1 MNKSIT
7 RGYFITIEGSDGVG
21 KSTQIHNIENYFLK
35 LGYEV
40 QLTRE
45 PGGTRIGDKL
55 RDILLDVSNDEMNE
69 MTEMLI
75 YAASRAQHI
84 KELIEPSLKKGKIVI
99 SDRYIDSSIA
109 YQGYGRRLGENAVKI
124 VNEYAS
130 FGLIPDLTFWLDL
143 DPELGRKRIL
153 SRSMI
158 QDKDVTLDRIELE
171 KNDFHNRVREG
182 YKEIAR
188 KNPERV
194 HRIDASLKADD
205 VWEEIELILRK
216 II

>member
-7 RGYFITIEGSDGVG
+7 RGYFITVEGSDGVG

-45 PGGTRIGDKL
+45 PGGTSIGDKL
-55 RDILLDVSNDEMNE
+55 RDILLDVSNDEMNK

-109 YQGYGRRLGENAVKI
+109 YQGYGRRLGEDVVKI

-153 SRSMI
+153 SRSII
-158 QDKDVTLDRIELE
+158 QDKDVTFDRIELE

>member
-7 RGYFITIEGSDGVG
+7 RGYFITVEGSDGVG

-109 YQGYGRRLGENAVKI
+109 YQGYGRRLGEDVVKI

-153 SRSMI
+153 SRSII
-158 QDKDVTLDRIELE
+158 QDKDVTFDRIELE

>member
-7 RGYFITIEGSDGVG
+7 RGYFITVEGSDGVG
-21 KSTQIHNIENYFLK
+21 KSTQIHNIENYFLE

-69 MTEMLI
+69 MTEMFI

-109 YQGYGRRLGENAVKI
+109 YQGYGRKLGDDAVKI

-130 FGLIPDLTFWLDL
+130 FGLVPDLTFWLDL
-143 DPELGRKRIL
+143 DPDLGRKRIL
-153 SRSMI
+153 SRSII
-158 QDKDVTLDRIELE
+158 QDKEVTFDRIELE
-171 KNDFHNRVREG
+171 ENDFHNRVREG
-182 YKEIAR
+182 YKEIAK

-194 HRIDASLKADD
+194 HRIDASLKADE

>member
-7 RGYFITIEGSDGVG
+7 RGYFITVEGSDGVG

-109 YQGYGRRLGENAVKI
+109 YQGYGRRLGEDAVKI

-153 SRSMI
+153 SRSII
-158 QDKDVTLDRIELE
+158 QDKDVTFDRIELE

-182 YKEIAR
+182 YKEISR

-194 HRIDASLKADD
+194 HRIDASLKADE
-205 VWEEIELILRK
+205 VWEEIELILRN

>member
-7 RGYFITIEGSDGVG
+7 RGYFITVEGSDGVG

-109 YQGYGRRLGENAVKI
+109 YQGYGRRLGEDAVKI

-130 FGLIPDLTFWLDL
+130 YGLIPDLTFWLDL

-153 SRSMI
+153 SRAMI
-158 QDKDVTLDRIELE
+158 QDKDVTFDRIELE

-194 HRIDASLKADD
+194 HRIDASLKADE
-205 VWEEIELILRK
+205 VWEEIELILRN

>member
-7 RGYFITIEGSDGVG
+7 RGYFITVEGSDGVG

-109 YQGYGRRLGENAVKI
+109 YQGYGRRLGEDAVKI

-153 SRSMI
+153 SRSII
-158 QDKDVTLDRIELE
+158 QDKDVTFDRIELE

>member
-7 RGYFITIEGSDGVG
+7 RGYFITVEGSDGVG

-109 YQGYGRRLGENAVKI
+109 YQGYGRRLGEDAVKI

-153 SRSMI
+153 SRSII
-158 QDKDVTLDRIELE
+158 QDKDVTFDRIELE

-194 HRIDASLKADD
+194 HRIDASLKADE
-205 VWEEIELILRK
+205 VWEEIELILRNN
-216 II
+216 I

>member
-7 RGYFITIEGSDGVG
+7 RGYFITVEGSDGVG

-45 PGGTRIGDKL
+45 PGGTSIGDKL

-109 YQGYGRRLGENAVKI
+109 YQGYGRRLGEDAVKI

-130 FGLIPDLTFWLDL
+130 FGIIPDLTFWLDL
-143 DPELGRKRIL
+143 EPELGRKRIL
-153 SRSMI
+153 SRSII
-158 QDKDVTLDRIELE
+158 QDKDVTFDRIELE
-171 KNDFHNRVREG
+171 KKDFHNRVREG

-194 HRIDASLKADD
+194 HRIDASLKADE
-205 VWEEIELILRK
+205 VWKEIELILRK

>member
-1 MNKSIT
+1 MNKSIA
-7 RGYFITIEGSDGVG
+7 RGYFITVEGSDGVG

-109 YQGYGRRLGENAVKI
+109 YQGYGRRLGEDAVKI

-130 FGLIPDLTFWLDL
+130 YGLIPDLTFWLDL

-158 QDKDVTLDRIELE
+158 QDKDVTFDRIELE
-171 KNDFHNRVREG
+171 QNDFHNRVREG

-194 HRIDASLKADD
+194 HRIDASLKADE
-205 VWEEIELILRK
+205 VWEEIELILRN

>member
-7 RGYFITIEGSDGVG
+7 RGYFITVEGSDGVG

-109 YQGYGRRLGENAVKI
+109 YQGYGRRLGEDAVKI

-153 SRSMI
+153 SRAMI
-158 QDKDVTLDRIELE
+158 QDKDVTFDRIELE

-188 KNPERV
+188 KNPDRV
-194 HRIDASLKADD
+194 HRIDASLKADE

>member
-7 RGYFITIEGSDGVG
+7 RGYFITVEGSDGVG

-109 YQGYGRRLGENAVKI
+109 YQGYGRRLGEKAVKI

-158 QDKDVTLDRIELE
+158 QDKEVAFDRIELE

-194 HRIDASLKADD
+194 HRIDASLKADE

>member
-7 RGYFITIEGSDGVG
+7 RGYFITVEGSDGVG

-84 KELIEPSLKKGKIVI
+84 KELIEPVS
-99 SDRYIDSSIA
+99 YTH
-109 YQGYGRRLGENAVKI
+109 
-124 VNEYAS
+124 
-130 FGLIPDLTFWLDL
+130 LTL
-143 DPELGRKRIL
+143 P
-153 SRSMI
+153 
-158 QDKDVTLDRIELE
+158 T
-171 KNDFHNRVREG
+171 NREV
-182 YKEIAR
+182 
-188 KNPERV
+188 
-194 HRIDASLKADD
+194 
-205 VWEEIELILRK
+205 
-216 II
+216 

>member
-7 RGYFITIEGSDGVG
+7 RGYFITVEGSDGVG

-55 RDILLDVSNDEMNE
+55 RDILLDVTNDEMNE

-109 YQGYGRRLGENAVKI
+109 YQGYGRRLGEDAVKI

-153 SRSMI
+153 SRSII
-158 QDKDVTLDRIELE
+158 QDKDVTFDRIELE

-194 HRIDASLKADD
+194 HRIDASLKADE
-205 VWEEIELILRK
+205 VWEEIELILRN

>member
-7 RGYFITIEGSDGVG
+7 RGYFITVEGSDGVG

-109 YQGYGRRLGENAVKI
+109 YQGYGRRLGEDAVKI

-130 FGLIPDLTFWLDL
+130 YGLIPDLTFWLDL

-158 QDKDVTLDRIELE
+158 QDKDVTFDRIELE

-194 HRIDASLKADD
+194 HRIDASLKADE
-205 VWEEIELILRK
+205 VWEEIELILRN

>member
-7 RGYFITIEGSDGVG
+7 RGYFITVEGSDGVG

-55 RDILLDVSNDEMNE
+55 RDILLDVSNDEMND

-109 YQGYGRRLGENAVKI
+109 YQGYGRRLGEKAVKI

-158 QDKDVTLDRIELE
+158 QDKEVTFDRIELE

-194 HRIDASLKADD
+194 HRIDASLKADE

>member
-7 RGYFITIEGSDGVG
+7 RGYFITVEGSDGVG

-109 YQGYGRRLGENAVKI
+109 YQGYGRRLGEDAVKI

-153 SRSMI
+153 SRSII
-158 QDKDVTLDRIELE
+158 QDKDVTFDRIELE

-194 HRIDASLKADD
+194 HRIDASLKADE

>member
-7 RGYFITIEGSDGVG
+7 RGYFITVEGSDGVG

-109 YQGYGRRLGENAVKI
+109 YQGYGRKLGEYVVKI

-153 SRSMI
+153 SRSII
-158 QDKDVTLDRIELE
+158 QDKDVTFDRIELE

-194 HRIDASLKADD
+194 HRIDASLKADE

>member
-7 RGYFITIEGSDGVG
+7 RGYFITVEGSDGVG

-109 YQGYGRRLGENAVKI
+109 YQGYGRRLGEDAVKI

-158 QDKDVTLDRIELE
+158 QDKEVTFDRIELE

-194 HRIDASLKADD
+194 HRIDASLKADE

>member
-7 RGYFITIEGSDGVG
+7 RGYFITVEGSDGVG

-109 YQGYGRRLGENAVKI
+109 YQGYGRRLGEDVVKI

-153 SRSMI
+153 SRSII
-158 QDKDVTLDRIELE
+158 QDKDVTFDRIELE

-194 HRIDASLKADD
+194 HRIDASLKADE
-205 VWEEIELILRK
+205 VWEEIELILRN

>member
-7 RGYFITIEGSDGVG
+7 RGYFITVEGSDGVG

-55 RDILLDVSNDEMNE
+55 RDILLDISNDEMNE

-109 YQGYGRRLGENAVKI
+109 YQGYGRRLGEDAVKI

-143 DPELGRKRIL
+143 DPEVGRKRIL
-153 SRSMI
+153 SRSII
-158 QDKDVTLDRIELE
+158 QDKDVTFDRIELE

-194 HRIDASLKADD
+194 HRIDASLKADN

>member
-7 RGYFITIEGSDGVG
+7 RGYFITVEGSDGVG

-109 YQGYGRRLGENAVKI
+109 YQGYGRRLGEDAVKI

-143 DPELGRKRIL
+143 DHELGRKRIL
-153 SRSMI
+153 SRSII
-158 QDKDVTLDRIELE
+158 QDKDVTFDRIELE

-194 HRIDASLKADD
+194 HRIDASLKADE
-205 VWEEIELILRK
+205 VWEEIELILRN

>member
-7 RGYFITIEGSDGVG
+7 RGYFITVEGSDGVG

-109 YQGYGRRLGENAVKI
+109 YQGYGRKLGEDAVKI

-153 SRSMI
+153 SRSII
-158 QDKDVTLDRIELE
+158 QDKDVTFDRIELE

>member
-7 RGYFITIEGSDGVG
+7 RGYFITVEGSDGVG

-109 YQGYGRRLGENAVKI
+109 YQGYGRRLGEDAVKI

-158 QDKDVTLDRIELE
+158 QDKDVTFDRIELE

-194 HRIDASLKADD
+194 HRIDASLKADE

>member
-7 RGYFITIEGSDGVG
+7 RGYFITVEGSDGVG

-109 YQGYGRRLGENAVKI
+109 YQGYGRRLGEDAVKI

-130 FGLIPDLTFWLDL
+130 YGLIPDLTFWLDL

-153 SRSMI
+153 SRSII
-158 QDKDVTLDRIELE
+158 QDKNVTFDRIELE

-194 HRIDASLKADD
+194 HRIDASLKADE

>member
-7 RGYFITIEGSDGVG
+7 RGYFITVEGSDGVG

-109 YQGYGRRLGENAVKI
+109 YQGYGRRLGEDAVKI

-130 FGLIPDLTFWLDL
+130 YGLIPDLTFWLDL

-153 SRSMI
+153 SRSII
-158 QDKDVTLDRIELE
+158 QDKDVTYDRIELE

-205 VWEEIELILRK
+205 VWEEIELILRN

>member
-1 MNKSIT
+1 M
-7 RGYFITIEGSDGVG
+7 
-21 KSTQIHNIENYFLK
+21 K

-109 YQGYGRRLGENAVKI
+109 YQGYGRRLGEDAVKI

-158 QDKDVTLDRIELE
+158 
-171 KNDFHNRVREG
+171 
-182 YKEIAR
+182 
-188 KNPERV
+188 
-194 HRIDASLKADD
+194 
-205 VWEEIELILRK
+205 
-216 II
+216 

>member
-7 RGYFITIEGSDGVG
+7 RGYFITVEGSDGVG

-55 RDILLDVSNDEMNE
+55 RGILLDVSNDEMNE

-109 YQGYGRRLGENAVKI
+109 YQGYGRRLGEDAVKI

-158 QDKDVTLDRIELE
+158 QDKDVTFDRIELE

-194 HRIDASLKADD
+194 HRIDASLKADE

>member
-7 RGYFITIEGSDGVG
+7 RGYFITVEGSDGVG

-45 PGGTRIGDKL
+45 PGGTSIGDKL

-109 YQGYGRRLGENAVKI
+109 YQGYGRRLGEDVVKI

-130 FGLIPDLTFWLDL
+130 YGLIPDLTFWLDL

-158 QDKDVTLDRIELE
+158 QDKEVTFDRIELE
-171 KNDFHNRVREG
+171 ENDFHNRVREG

-205 VWEEIELILRK
+205 VWEEIELILRN

>member
-7 RGYFITIEGSDGVG
+7 RGYFITVEGSDGVG

-55 RDILLDVSNDEMNE
+55 RDILLDVSNDEMND

-109 YQGYGRRLGENAVKI
+109 YQGYGRRLGEKAVKI

-158 QDKDVTLDRIELE
+158 QDKEVTFDRIEIE

-182 YKEIAR
+182 YKKIAR

-194 HRIDASLKADD
+194 HRIDASLKADE

>member
-7 RGYFITIEGSDGVG
+7 RGYFITVEGSDGVG

-45 PGGTRIGDKL
+45 PGGTCIGDKL

-109 YQGYGRRLGENAVKI
+109 YQGYGRRLGEDAVKI

-153 SRSMI
+153 SRSII
-158 QDKDVTLDRIELE
+158 QDKDVTFDRIELE

-194 HRIDASLKADD
+194 HRIDASLKADE

>member
-7 RGYFITIEGSDGVG
+7 RGYFITVEGSDGVG

-109 YQGYGRRLGENAVKI
+109 YQGYGRRLGEDVVKI

-153 SRSMI
+153 SRSII
-158 QDKDVTLDRIELE
+158 QDKDVTFDRIELE

-216 II
+216 TI

>member
-7 RGYFITIEGSDGVG
+7 RGYFITVEGSDGVG

-109 YQGYGRRLGENAVKI
+109 YQGYGRRLGEKAVKI

-158 QDKDVTLDRIELE
+158 QDKEVTFDRIELE

-194 HRIDASLKADD
+194 HRIDASLKADE

>member
-7 RGYFITIEGSDGVG
+7 RGYFITVEGSDGVG

-109 YQGYGRRLGENAVKI
+109 YQGYGRRLGEDAVKI

-153 SRSMI
+153 SRSII
-158 QDKDVTLDRIELE
+158 QDKDVTFDRIELE

-194 HRIDASLKADD
+194 HRIDASLKADE
-205 VWEEIELILRK
+205 VWEEIELILRN

>member
-7 RGYFITIEGSDGVG
+7 RGYFITVEGSDGVG

-45 PGGTRIGDKL
+45 PGGTSIGDKL

-109 YQGYGRRLGENAVKI
+109 YQGYGRRLGEDVVKI

-153 SRSMI
+153 SRSII
-158 QDKDVTLDRIELE
+158 QDKDVTFDRIELE

-205 VWEEIELILRK
+205 VWKEIELILRK